1 LLLLFR
7 EARAAVQRKQEV
19 VQKQREAAEATEEE
33 HVTELLSAAEGDAQR
48 RAAKLLLEEQ
58 QKAARIRGQKERTD
72 PETEANAQRRSTND
86 PALKG
91 AAYLERH
98 HILPLF
104 EMLVQKLLS
113 EKPEDP
119 KQFLVQTLKSMSKL
133 KDPTSPKNFFTDTD
147 IETLYHM

>member
-1 LLLLFR
+1 M
-7 EARAAVQRKQEV
+7 QRKQEV
-19 VQKQREAAEATEEE
+19 VQKQREAAEAKEEE
-33 HVTELLSAAEGDAQR
+33 NVTELLSAAAKGDAQR

-58 QKAARIRGQKERTD
+58 QQKEARIRGQKERTD
-72 PETEANAQRRSTND
+72 PGAEANARRARSAND

-91 AAYLERH
+91 AVYLERH

-104 EMLVQKLLS
+104 EMLAQKLLS

-119 KQFLVQTLKSMSKL
+119 KQFLVQMLKSMSKL